1 VDASPIARLLVA
13 LDRLDIDAAMAMFAP
28 DGRLLTVDGQRAEG
42 IDAVR
47 DLLTAFLANLR
58 STAHRITA
66 HWHEGDVWIAE
77 VLADYELQDWLK
89 ITARPRAFILRD
101 GPDGIVDLRV
111 YGAHEQSF
119 AERPNPEAGTW
130 MGDRWIPPL

>member
-1 VDASPIARLLVA
+1 VDESPIARLLDA

-28 DGRLLTVDGQRAEG
+28 DGRLLTVDGQRGEG
-42 IDAVR
+42 IDAARGV
-47 DLLTAFLANLR
+47 LTAFLSAVR

-66 HWHEGDVWIAE
+66 QWREDNVWIAE
-77 VLADYELQDWLK
+77 VDADYVLRDWLQ

-101 GPDGIVDLRV
+101 GPDGIIDLRV

-119 AERPNPEAGTW
+119 TDRKNAEAGTW
-130 MGDRWIPPL
+130 VGERWIPPL